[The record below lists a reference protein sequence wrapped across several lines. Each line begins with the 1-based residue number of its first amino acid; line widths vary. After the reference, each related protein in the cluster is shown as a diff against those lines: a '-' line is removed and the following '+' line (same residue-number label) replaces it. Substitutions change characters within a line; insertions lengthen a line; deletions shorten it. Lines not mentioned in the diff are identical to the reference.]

1 MRIVLADEISPD
13 CCRLWDIETQNKL
26 DKDRFRRDMGG
37 LVEAYQEVARRLG
50 LHVDNPMRTRSGPRA
65 GALEIGS
72 RRGRMKARITITLKP
87 GVLDPQGKAIAGA
100 LHALGFG
107 SVRQRAPG
115 QIYRGRG
122 GRDRP
127 GRARAEVERMCE
139 QLLAN
144 TIIENY
150 AYELDAA
157 WKPSGASSPLREVS
171 PGGAEARPSPPAIRD
186 ARAAGESLGDA

>member
-37 LVEAYQEVARRLG
+37 LVEAYQEVARAG
-50 LHVDNPMRTRSGPRA
+50 SGCMWTTRCGREPARCWCA
-65 GALEIGS
+65 RNRVVA
-72 RRGRMKARITITLKP
+72 RRMKARITITLKP

-107 SVRQRAPG
+107 SVSDVRQG
-115 QIYRGRG
+115 KHIEIEVVET
-122 GRDRP
+122 DP

-144 TIIENY
+144 THR
-150 AYELDAA
+150 ELR
-157 WKPSGASSPLREVS
+157 L
-171 PGGAEARPSPPAIRD
+171 
-186 ARAAGESLGDA
+186 